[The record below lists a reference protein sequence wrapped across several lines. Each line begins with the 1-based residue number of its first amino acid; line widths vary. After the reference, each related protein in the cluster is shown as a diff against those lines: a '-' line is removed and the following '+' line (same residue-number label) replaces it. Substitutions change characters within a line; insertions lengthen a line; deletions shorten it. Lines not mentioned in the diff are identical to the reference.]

1 METQYL
7 MRAVMAL
14 MDTDLPVVVCPSEDY
29 DEIHWCEVPQGE
41 RPSKSAVAAEVKR
54 LRAEDDATAYRRQ
67 RAVEYPPIGDQLD
80 DLLRQGA
87 FSDEMQARLLAVK
100 ARYPKD
106 AP

>member
-1 METQYL
+1 MMETQYL

-14 MDTDLPVVVCPSEDY
+14 LETDVPVVVCPSEDY
-29 DEIHWCEVPQGE
+29 DEIDWRDVPKAD

-80 DLLRQGA
+80 DLLKQGA
-87 FSDEMQARLLAVK
+87 FSEEMAKKLQSVK
-100 ARYPKD
+100 DKYPK
-106 AP
+106 